1 MCQSPRLEPGSVLPL
16 QINMSPAKVVCI
28 LLSCKAVQICLAAV
42 TGEDQGDCAS
52 QPREVTTGEHVML
65 QHSHTHLGVDA
76 PLQEGA
82 PNFVAEASPRAVGLG
97 DGAGSPC
104 SCEASS
110 FFWKA
115 STRTSA
121 RCVFIDL
128 GAADGNTFNVFL
140 SGEYQDLANCTV
152 NGADAWDAYLV
163 EANPKFDKSLMAEA
177 TKYPNGKVKSMHS
190 TAAYMCEAKTS
201 FYLDTVNDEH
211 NNWGSSMSENHVDV
225 VASGK
230 VQVTVPTMNINRLL
244 YEQTIPADRVILKMD
259 IEGAEWD
266 ILPCLAKSSSA
277 SLIDILLVEVHR
289 KKLSNIGTTAEE
301 FAAAKATLI
310 RKNVLMPKYFS
321 HTL

>member
-1 MCQSPRLEPGSVLPL
+1 MSV
-16 QINMSPAKVVCI
+16 AKFALIAVCCNVASLASVVNEE
-28 LLSCKAVQICLAAV
+28 SS
-42 TGEDQGDCAS
+42 DCAAFP
-52 QPREVTTGEHVML
+52 QEEVPSGEHVML
-65 QHSHTHLGVDA
+65 QHSEAHRVGINAVEGKAEGKKA
-76 PLQEGA
+76 PTCTCQTANPEWK
-82 PNFVAEASPRAVGLG
+82 
-97 DGAGSPC
+97 PC
-104 SCEASS
+104 
-110 FFWKA
+110 K
-115 STRTSA
+115 RTTPK
-121 RCVFIDL
+121 CVFIDL
-128 GAADGNTFNVFL
+128 GAADGNTFKVFL
-140 SGEYQDLANCTV
+140 EDGYGAVSNCTE
-152 NGADAWDAYLV
+152 NGPGAWEAILV
-163 EANPKFDKSLMAEA
+163 EANPNFNDKLKAEA
-177 TKYPNGKVKSMHS
+177 AKYPSGYVHAMTS